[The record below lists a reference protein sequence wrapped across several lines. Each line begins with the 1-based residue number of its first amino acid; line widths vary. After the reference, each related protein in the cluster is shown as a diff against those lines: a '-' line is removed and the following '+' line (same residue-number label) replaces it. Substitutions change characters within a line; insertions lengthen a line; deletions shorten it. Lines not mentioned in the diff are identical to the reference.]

1 MQEYLLLPSV
11 VFIYFNLLSI
21 NTVTVRGWSLCLSL
35 QPPLINIRWG
45 DEAVK
50 WNLQCVKKVDVFIFE
65 LCMDIKW
72 NSISIWMQEQMLSY
86 PRTLMS
92 STPVVFFLLTQSV
105 LNVVEKLLCYVKAE
119 WGQPH
124 SIMSFTAPRTCLKSE
139 NNLCVNVCK
148 EYIRDKSGHL
158 INIKA
163 MSSRTRYSPHCAAM
177 EGVLRS
183 KVQTVDVKHHQFLAQ
198 LRNLVQNKFF
208 IAGWTHVDIYQ
219 GDFL

>member
-1 MQEYLLLPSV
+1 MQEYPLLLSL

-21 NTVTVRGWSLCLSL
+21 NAVIVRGWDLCLSL

-50 WNLQCVKKVDVFIFE
+50 WNLQCVNKVDVFNFE

-92 STPVVFFLLTQSV
+92 STPVGFFLLTQSV
-105 LNVVEKLLCYVKAE
+105 LNVVEKLFCYVKAE

-124 SIMSFTAPRTCLKSE
+124 SIMSFTAPRACLKSE

-163 MSSRTRYSPHCAAM
+163 LSSRT
-177 EGVLRS
+177 
-183 KVQTVDVKHHQFLAQ
+183 
-198 LRNLVQNKFF
+198 
-208 IAGWTHVDIYQ
+208 I
-219 GDFL
+219 